1 MTTTQRAEHDGAG
14 HFAWGLALLTV
25 LLALSTAPAALAQE
39 LTRGVGVYPGDP
51 AESFAPTLVTDT
63 AYRNLA
69 LRRPA
74 YHSSSRDYN
83 LTAQLVTD
91 GIPAAGAPRW
101 LSTATSQRGILPK
114 QEREYL
120 VDHNAT
126 STLDLDWPGA
136 WVQLELGGGSAAPR
150 VDRLR
155 LELRP
160 RREPG
165 ATPRAF
171 PIPGEGTAGAW
182 VFAVSASDDAR
193 VWKEI
198 GRASGRLDPPPPTP
212 SFGDWGAFEKWF
224 RVANPRL
231 APEVVLDAPRQSRF
245 YRVSLVAS
253 GGERWSLAQVSLF
266 DGAKPVEVG
275 GPYAFTSAWLSGGAG
290 EEWVSVDLGAR
301 ATFDRVALHWVYPPA
316 EGKLQVSDDGL
327 AWRDVQ
333 PLPAPAAEHDLRL
346 VTPQQA
352 RWVRIAMSR
361 PTVAEGYAL
370 GELEVWGRGGLVARP
385 KPAPA
390 PRPDGRLDLAGGGW
404 RLQRDSLATA
414 DGKDLSRPGF
424 ATDDWVVATVPGT
437 VLTSYWNVG
446 AVPDP
451 NVGDNQLMISDSF
464 FYADFWYRTEFEL
477 APLASGRHLF
487 LNFDGVNWK
496 AEAYLNGE
504 RLGRVEGAFTRGRFD
519 VTQLLRPGKNALAV
533 RVEKNATPGS
543 MKQKTLETGGLNGG
557 ALGADNPTYHASIG
571 WDWIPTV
578 RGRNVGLWNDVYLT
592 TSGEVTIE
600 DPFVRTTLPL
610 PKTTSADVRVEAA
623 LVNHGQAPV
632 SGVLRGRFGMAAF
645 EQRLTV
651 AAGASKTVVFEPKTH
666 GALRLRNPRLWWP
679 NGYGEPYLYD
689 VSLEFVA
696 QGAVSD
702 RKLFKSGVRQ
712 LAYDEKDGALRIFVN
727 GRRLVARGGNWG
739 FPETN
744 LQYRG
749 REYDAA
755 VRYHRDMNFTMIR
768 NWVGQTGDDEF
779 YEACDRHGIVVWQD
793 FWLANPWDGP
803 DPDDEALFMANA
815 RDTIKRIRNHPSLGL
830 YCGRNE
836 GDPPAGLDK
845 GLRDAIAVL
854 HADVRYIPHSAAG
867 GVSGGGPYA
876 ARPARFYFQERATQ
890 KLHSELGMPNIVEYE
905 SLRQMLPERSLWP
918 QGLDWGLHDF
928 NLSGAQALSGF
939 RQLIDEGF
947 GGADSAAEWLR
958 LAQLVN
964 NDGYR
969 AMFEAQGKNRMGV
982 LLWMSHP
989 AWPSF
994 VWQTYDYYLDPTAGY
1009 FGSRK
1014 GAEPLHVQW
1023 NPLTD
1028 EVEVVNY
1035 SAGRQQGL
1043 QVQAEVLNL
1052 DGTRQWQRTAGVD
1065 SAEDG
1070 VERPFALEFPASVS
1084 EVHFVRLRLTRG
1096 TQLLSENVYW
1106 RGRQDGNLR
1115 ALRTLPSVALRART
1129 RVERQGA
1136 RFVLTTELENAS
1148 STPAL
1153 LVRLSPVRATSG
1165 DRIRPML
1172 SSDNDVT
1179 LMPGERRTIRTEV
1192 EARDARG
1199 EEPRI
1204 AVGGFNVA
1212 PARSE

>member
-1 MTTTQRAEHDGAG
+1 MRSGRA
-14 HFAWGLALLTV
+14 
-25 LLALSTAPAALAQE
+25 AALAGALLCAAAAPGHAQE
-39 LTRGVGVYPGDP
+39 ATRGVGVYPGDP
-51 AESFAPTLVTDT
+51 AESFAPTLVPDATT
-63 AYRNLA
+63 YRNLA

-74 YHSSSRDYN
+74 YHSSSRDFN

-91 GIPAAGAPRW
+91 GIPADGPPRW
-101 LSTATSQRGILPK
+101 LAVATSRRGVVPG

-120 VDHNAT
+120 VDHNST
-126 STLDLDWPGA
+126 STVDLEGPGA
-136 WVQLELGGGSAAPR
+136 WVQLELGGGTTQPR
-150 VDRLR
+150 VDRLQ

-165 ATPRAF
+165 AVARALAS
-171 PIPGEGTAGAW
+171 PGESRRGEWA
-182 VFAVSASDDAR
+182 FAVSVSDDGR
-193 VWKEI
+193 TWQEV
-198 GRASGRLDPPPPTP
+198 GRATGRLDPPPAPP
-212 SFGDWGAFEKWF
+212 APGDWPALEKWF
-224 RVANPRL
+224 RDANPRL
-231 APEVVLDAPRQSRF
+231 RPELALDAPRQSRF
-245 YRVSLVAS
+245 YRVALVTS

-266 DGAKPVEVG
+266 DGAQPVEVG
-275 GPYAFTSAWLSGGAG
+275 GPYGFTSAWLSAG
-290 EEWVSVDLGAR
+290 SGDEWVSVDFGAR

-316 EGKLQVSDDGL
+316 EGKLQASDDGRS
-327 AWRDVQ
+327 WRDVRA
-333 PLPAPAAEHDLRL
+333 LPAVAAEQELRL
-346 VTPQQA
+346 ATPEEA
-352 RWVRIAMSR
+352 RWLRVALSR
-361 PTVAEGYAL
+361 PSSPEGYAL
-370 GELEVWGRGGLVARP
+370 GELEVWGRGGLVARE
-385 KPAPA
+385 KPAPLQ
-390 PRPDGRLDLAGGGW
+390 RPDGRLDLAGGGW
-404 RLQRDSLATA
+404 RLQRDSLVRA
-414 DGKDLSRPGF
+414 DGAALSRPG
-424 ATDDWVVATVPGT
+424 APTDGWVVATVPGT
-437 VLTSYWNVG
+437 VLASYWNVG

-451 NVGDNQLMISDSF
+451 NFGDNQRMLSDSF
-464 FYADFWYRTEFEL
+464 FYADFWYRTEFVL
-477 APLASGRHLF
+477 APPAPGRHVF

-504 RLGRVEGAFTRGRFD
+504 RLGRIEGAFTRGRFE
-519 VTQLLRPGKNALAV
+519 VTRLLRPGRNALAV
-533 RVEKNATPGS
+533 RVEKNRTPGS
-543 MKQKTLETGGLNGG
+543 AKQKTLESGGLNGG

-578 RGRNVGLWNDVYLT
+578 RGRNVGLWNDVYLS
-592 TSGEVTIE
+592 TSGAVTIE

-610 PKTTSADVRVEAA
+610 PQTTSADVRLETA

-632 SGVLRGRFGMAAF
+632 SGVLRGRFGAAAF
-645 EQRLTV
+645 EQQLTLE
-651 AAGASKTVVFEPKTH
+651 AGATRAVVFEPKTH
-666 GALRLRNPRLWWP
+666 SALRLANPRLWWP

-696 QGAVSD
+696 AGRVSD
-702 RKLFKSGVRQ
+702 RKTWKAGVRQ

-803 DPDDEALFMANA
+803 DPDDEALFLANA
-815 RDTIKRIRNHPSLGL
+815 RDTLRRIRNHPSLGL

-836 GDPPAGLDK
+836 GDPPPGLDK
-845 GLRDAIAVL
+845 GLREAIAEL
-854 HADVRYIPHSAAG
+854 HPDVRYIPHSSAG

-876 ARPARFYFQERATQ
+876 ARPVRYYFEERATG
-890 KLHSELGMPNIVEYE
+890 KLHSELGMPNIVGYE

-928 NLSGAQALSGF
+928 NLVGAQALGSF
-939 RQLIDEGF
+939 RQRIDDSF
-947 GGADSAAEWLR
+947 GGASDAAEWVR

-964 NDGYR
+964 YDGHR
-969 AMFEAQGKNRMGV
+969 AMFEAQGRNRMGL

-994 VWQTYDYYLDPTAGY
+994 VWQTYDYYLDPTSGY

-1023 NPLTD
+1023 NPVSD
-1028 EVEVVNY
+1028 AIEVVNY
-1035 SAGRQQGL
+1035 SAGTQKALRA
-1043 QVQAEVLNL
+1043 QAEVLNL
-1052 DGTRQWQRTAGVD
+1052 DGSRQWEKSAGLD

-1070 VERPFALEFPASVS
+1070 IERPFRLEFPATVS
-1084 EVHFVRLRLTRG
+1084 DVHFVRLRLWRG
-1096 TQLLSENVYW
+1096 PQLLSENVYW
-1106 RGRQDGNLR
+1106 RGKEEGRLR

-1148 STPAL
+1148 PAPAL
-1153 LVRLSPVRATSG
+1153 LVRLSPVRAASG
-1165 DRIRPML
+1165 DRIRPAL
-1172 SSDNDVT
+1172 SSDNDLT

-1204 AVGGFNVA
+1204 AVGGFNVT
-1212 PARSE
+1212 PSRSE